1 VWYCHHITISMCSS
15 RQNKKL
21 AATESFGF
29 SPTLIQAKADFDHS
43 SVAAWALV
51 IICTSS
57 FYIGPLI
64 LLSPLVLYYFHRQAA
79 GILFATSLFL
89 AFHPVSPWPRFRRWC
104 QMFYYV
110 FNFRHN
116 MTPMLNTKEMKSDH
130 LSIIAMHPH
139 AILPLHGFLWGA
151 ICNQI
156 LPDLYGYGCATEIA
170 MHLPIL
176 RHVLHYLSTRS
187 ADKNG
192 LLNQL
197 QVKQENLFILPGGV
211 AEIFYSHRRR
221 QPNSLPF
228 TQTIKAKRYGLM
240 KLALQT
246 GARIY
251 PAFVFGA
258 SDMLDQLFPVDQ
270 NIASKEKDSNSF
282 NKALMKLSRKI
293 KGGIAF
299 FYGQYY
305 MPIPHKVGLSMV
317 LGNPIYPV
325 NGDSQS
331 NEGHGN
337 KVTCE
342 CVPNPTDA
350 QVEEL
355 MDRYVNALQLLFE
368 QYKVEAGY
376 PNDRLVIT

>member
-1 VWYCHHITISMCSS
+1 
-15 RQNKKL
+15 
-21 AATESFGF
+21 
-29 SPTLIQAKADFDHS
+29 
-43 SVAAWALV
+43 
-51 IICTSS
+51 
-57 FYIGPLI
+57 
-64 LLSPLVLYYFHRQAA
+64 
-79 GILFATSLFL
+79 
-89 AFHPVSPWPRFRRWC
+89 
-104 QMFYYV
+104 
-110 FNFRHN
+110 
-116 MTPMLNTKEMKSDH
+116 MTPKLNTKEMKSDH

-139 AILPLHGFLWGA
+139 AILPLHGYIWGA

-156 LPDLYGYGCATEIA
+156 LPDMYGCGCATEIA

-176 RHVLHYLSTRS
+176 RHTLRYLSTRS

-197 QVKQENLFILPGGV
+197 QVKEENLFILPGGV

-246 GARIY
+246 GARIF

-258 SDMLDQLFPVDQ
+258 SDMLDQLFPLDQ
-270 NIASKEKDSNSF
+270 NVASKEKDARSSKF
-282 NKALMKLSRKI
+282 DVALMMQSLSRKL
-293 KGGIAF
+293 KGGVAL

-305 MPIPHKVGLSMV
+305 LPIPHTPKLSMV

-325 NGDSQS
+325 ESAESERNV
-331 NEGHGN
+331 NNGN
-337 KVTCE
+337 KMTCKRIA
-342 CVPNPTDA
+342 NPTDA

-355 MDRYVNALQLLFE
+355 IDRYVNALQCLFE
-368 QYKVEAGY
+368 QYKEEAGY
-376 PNDRLVIT
+376 PNDTLIVT